1 MYSLRQDL
9 RFALR
14 QLRKS
19 PGFTTVAVLTL
30 ALGIGAATAMFSVI
44 YSTVL
49 RPLPFHDPDRIVFL
63 ETHAAAAYIQPS
75 SWPSY
80 LDERAQTRSFDAL
93 AGFSGYTGVNLD
105 TGSQVVHLRNT
116 ATSDHFFD
124 VFGVKPWLGRTFL
137 PGEEQDGR
145 NSVAVLSYEVW
156 QQNFGGN
163 PSVVGT
169 SVHIDGFPYTIVGVM
184 PAGFRFPVGVPN
196 TVYTPLRVPKELRT
210 ARGDHWLQVIGQVK
224 PGVSVAQAQ
233 ADMNRVLANI
243 GQAYPDTDKGRTARA
258 LPLTMFITGQDQR
271 QALWVMAAGVLFVL
285 LIACVDVAVMLL
297 ARGVGRQREM
307 AIRTALGAG
316 RVRIVRQILL
326 ENLVLGL
333 VAALGGLLIAWG
345 LTAAMSQFLSKSFQ
359 RGGDIHLNLA
369 VFVAAFAIAMLSS
382 LIFGVV
388 PAKKM
393 SSGDPTSAL
402 KSGAAVGTERGD
414 YRLRS
419 AFVVTEVALSL
430 MLLVCTGL
438 VLIQLWRMQHV
449 DFGYTTDHV
458 LTLEI
463 NVSPGD
469 YAGKDLDATLYRP
482 LEEKVRAIPG
492 VTAAGYN
499 RLVPLMNWGW
509 NSSVNMVGKPP
520 DPPDHERLAEVRIV
534 SPGWYQSMGVRL
546 LRGRLPDPAIDKPDS
561 RQVVIVNQKFVDT
574 FLPGEEPLGQ
584 QIKQDKDNQTIIGV
598 VSNGRQAVEQPA
610 LAEVDFPMSEIP
622 LKDSA
627 DVLNTM
633 SLFVR
638 SSLPPEMIVGQL
650 RQALHEVAPTVPFR
664 TPETMDDVLADSLVF
679 NRMQGWLFSIFAVI
693 ALVLALT
700 GIYGVLS
707 QEVSLQTRDIGLR
720 MALGASRPSI
730 VRLVLGRAA
739 LLLSVGIVVGVV
751 GSVVSRRLLASFI
764 PMEIGR
770 DAMAIASLALGLSVV
785 GLIASLLPAR
795 RAASIEP
802 MQALRNE

>member
-1 MYSLRQDL
+1 MYSLRQDF

-49 RPLPFHDPDRIVFL
+49 RPLPFHDPDRIVYL
-63 ETHAAAAYIQPS
+63 ETHAAAAYLQPS

-80 LDERAQTRSFDAL
+80 LDERAQNKSFEAL
-93 AGFSGYTGVNLD
+93 AGYSAYSGINLD

-124 VFGVKPWLGRTFL
+124 VLGAKPLLGRTFV

-163 PSVVGT
+163 PNVVGT
-169 SVHIDGFPYTIVGVM
+169 SVHIDGFPYIIVGVM
-184 PAGFRFPVGVPN
+184 PAGFRFPVGIPN

-210 ARGDHWLQVIGQVK
+210 ARGDHWLQVIGRLK
-224 PGVSVAQAQ
+224 PGVSIEQAQ
-233 ADMNRVLANI
+233 ADMNRVLADI
-243 GQAYPDTDKGRTARA
+243 GRAYPDTDKGRTARA
-258 LPLTMFITGQDQR
+258 QPLTMFITGQDQR

-297 ARGVGRQREM
+297 ARGVSRQREM

-333 VAALGGLLIAWG
+333 VAAVAGLLIAWG

-369 VFVAAFAIAMLSS
+369 VFFAAFAIATLSS
-382 LIFGVV
+382 LIFGIV

-393 SSGDPTSAL
+393 ASADPNHSL
-402 KSGAAVGTERGD
+402 KSGAAAGTERGD

-449 DFGYTTDHV
+449 DFGYTTDHL

-469 YAGKDLDATLYRP
+469 YAGKDLDAALYRP
-482 LEEKVRAIPG
+482 LEEKVRTIPG
-492 VTAAGYN
+492 VTAVGYN
-499 RLVPLMNWGW
+499 RLIPLLNWGW
-509 NSSVNMVGKPP
+509 NSGIQMVGKPP
-520 DPPDHERLAEVRIV
+520 DPPDHERLAEVRMV
-534 SPGWYQSMGVRL
+534 SPGWYQSMGLRL

-561 RQVVIVNQKFVDT
+561 RQVVVVNQKFVDT

-598 VSNGRQAVEQPA
+598 VSNGRQAVEQPP
-610 LAEVDFPMSEIP
+610 LAEVDYPMSEVP
-622 LKDSA
+622 LKDSS
-627 DVLNTM
+627 DVLSTM

-638 SSLPPEMIVGQL
+638 SSLPPEMIVAQL
-650 RQALHEVAPTVPFR
+650 RQALHEVAPSVPFR

-707 QEVSLQTRDIGLR
+707 QEVGLQTRDIGLR
-720 MALGASRPSI
+720 MALGASRPAI
-730 VRLVLGRAA
+730 VRMVVARAA
-739 LLLSVGIVVGVV
+739 LLLSVGIAVGVV

-764 PMEIGR
+764 PMEVSR
-770 DAMAIASLALGLSVV
+770 DAIAIASLALGLSVV
-785 GLIASLLPAR
+785 GMIASLLPAR

>member
-49 RPLPFHDPDRIVFL
+49 RPLPFHDPNRIVYL
-63 ETHAAAAYIQPS
+63 ETHAAAAYLQPS

-80 LDERAQTRSFDAL
+80 LDERVQNKSFEAL
-93 AGFSGYTGVNLD
+93 AGFSSYTGVNLD
-105 TGSQVVHLRNT
+105 TRSQVVHLRNT

-124 VFGVKPWLGRTFL
+124 VLGAKPLLGRTFV

-145 NSVAVLSYEVW
+145 NTVAVLSYEVW

-163 PSVVGT
+163 PNIVGT
-169 SVHIDGFPYTIVGVM
+169 SIHIDGFPYTIVGVM
-184 PAGFRFPVGVPN
+184 PAGFRFPVGIPN

-210 ARGDHWLQVIGQVK
+210 LRGDHWLQVIGRLK
-224 PGVSVAQAQ
+224 PGVSIEQAQ
-233 ADMNRVLANI
+233 ADINRVLADI
-243 GQAYPDTDKGRTARA
+243 GRAYPDTDRGRTARA
-258 LPLTMFITGQDQR
+258 LRLTMFITGQDQR

-297 ARGVGRQREM
+297 ARGVSRQREM

-333 VAALGGLLIAWG
+333 IAAVAGLLIAWG

-369 VFVAAFAIAMLSS
+369 VFLAAFGIAMLSS
-382 LIFGVV
+382 LIFGIV

-393 SSGDPTSAL
+393 ASADPNQSL
-402 KSGAAVGTERGD
+402 KSGAAAGTERGD
-414 YRLRS
+414 YRVRS

-438 VLIQLWRMQHV
+438 VLLQLWRMQHV
-449 DFGYTTDHV
+449 DFGYTTDHL

-469 YAGKDLDATLYRP
+469 YAGKDLDAALYRP

-499 RLVPLMNWGW
+499 RLIPLLNWGW
-509 NSSVNMVGKPP
+509 NSGIQMVGKPP
-520 DPPDHERLAEVRIV
+520 DPPDHERLAEVRMV
-534 SPGWYQSMGVRL
+534 SPGWYQSMGLRL
-546 LRGRLPDPAIDKPDS
+546 VRGRLPDPAIDKPAS
-561 RQVVIVNQKFVDT
+561 QQVVVVNQKFVDT

-598 VSNGRQAVEQPA
+598 VSNGRQAIEQPP
-610 LAEVDFPMSEIP
+610 LAEVDYPMSQVP

-627 DVLNTM
+627 DMLNTM

-638 SSLPPEMIVGQL
+638 SSLPPETIVAQL
-650 RQALHEVAPTVPFR
+650 RQALHEVAPSVPFR

-720 MALGASRPSI
+720 MALGASRPAI
-730 VRLVLGRAA
+730 VRLVLSRAA
-739 LLLSVGIVVGVV
+739 LLLSVGIVVGVI
-751 GSVVSRRLLASFI
+751 GSVVSRRLLATFI
-764 PMEIGR
+764 PMEMSR
-770 DAMAIASLALGLSVV
+770 DAIAIASLALGLSVV
-785 GLIASLLPAR
+785 GMIASLLPAR